1 MGQGRATPVD
11 VVGIT
16 DGHAD
21 LAIGLSDAPAARTG
35 VLVAATRLLPWVLVV
50 AVGVIALLRN
60 DVAPGEIVRFS
71 AYWSVALV
79 APGFVVF
86 RSIAGRSSIEENLI
100 GAAATGLALE
110 IFAWHLLRTL
120 GLDGLVTWWWL
131 PGVVAFVVIPALR
144 SRWLKPHAEAM
155 PAWWSWSIATVIC
168 LAFAGL
174 AVGGFRPNPLP
185 PSSSD
190 VYVDLWWHLSMVQEL
205 MRAGPAQVPQVA
217 GEALS
222 YHFNAHAHMAVAS
235 EVARVEP
242 EVVLFRLWV
251 LPIAA
256 VTVGLV
262 AVVARRLSGA
272 LWAGPIAAWLAVGV
286 LDGGFLWPNNLGSA
300 AASPIVYLSPSQL
313 IANVFMASSLWLL
326 VDTVRG
332 RSTRWHLPMIALF
345 AWAGMGAKPTVGAL
359 LLGGV
364 AASSLASLVLQRK
377 LPNRSTIVAGAGLA
391 ALLAWS
397 MIGQSSAGS
406 RYTLLGSLR
415 GNRVYEGINPSGG
428 LRAINDGL
436 LLDSV
441 NDIRAVVAVVVALVT
456 LVGFQMVR
464 LIGFGVL
471 VRSRTRHDLAGWFL
485 AGAVVAGWFAFLV
498 LDHVGYSQAYFV
510 HTAVPAGAA
519 LTAWL
524 LVDAV
529 HGRSR
534 AEVVPVVAAGVGVG
548 AVSFL
553 IANGAARRA
562 FELPGVGML
571 RAVVVPLVVI
581 GAAALVVGVV
591 WRRLRRSGSVAP
603 LGLALSIAIV
613 IGLASAPAASAIAG
627 RLVEFGVSPDPV
639 VDPTAVGFV
648 SAGELDAIRWLR
660 DNSAVD
666 AVVATN
672 LHCRPPSNE
681 PVYCD
686 ARGYW
691 VSGQSGRRVVLEG
704 WAYTAAAQKMHGEGG
719 RTYAYQLA
727 PWAQRYELSQAAV
740 VAPTAEVLDR
750 LVTEY
755 GASWLVAVRR
765 ANPISP
771 DLADLADLEF
781 DNGAV
786 AIYRLRERSLG

>member
-1 MGQGRATPVD
+1 MGAGRATSVD
-11 VVGIT
+11 RGDIT
-16 DGHAD
+16 DAD
-21 LAIGLSDAPAARTG
+21 ADPAIDRSGASATRTG
-35 VLVAATRLLPWVLVV
+35 PLAAATRLLPWVVV
-50 AVGVIALLRN
+50 LAVAVIALLRN
-60 DVAPGEIVRFS
+60 EVAPGEIVRFA

-86 RSIAGRSSIEENLI
+86 RSVAGRSSIEENLI
-100 GAAATGLALE
+100 GGAATGLALE
-110 IFAWHLLRTL
+110 IFAWHLLRTI
-120 GLDGLVTWWWL
+120 GLDGLVVWWWL
-131 PGVVAFVVIPALR
+131 PVVVVFALVPALR
-144 SRWLKPHAEAM
+144 SRWLKPHAEAL

-174 AVGGFRPNPLP
+174 AVGGFRVNPLP
-185 PSSSD
+185 PSGGE
-190 VYVDLWWHLSMVQEL
+190 VYVDLWWHLAMVQEL
-205 MRAGPAQVPQVA
+205 MRAGPAEVPQVA
-217 GEALS
+217 GQALD

-251 LPIAA
+251 LPIVA
-256 VTVGLV
+256 VTIGLV
-262 AVVARRLSGA
+262 AAVARRLSGA
-272 LWAGPIAAWLAVGV
+272 LWAGPVAAWLTVGA
-286 LDGGFLWPNNLGSA
+286 LSGGFLWPDNLGSL
-300 AASPIVYLSPSQL
+300 AASPFVYLSPSQL
-313 IANVFMASSLWLL
+313 IANVFMAGALWLL

-332 RSTRWHLPMIALF
+332 RSTRWHLPMIGLF
-345 AWAGMGAKPTVGAL
+345 AWAGAGAKPTVGAL

-364 AASSLASLVLQRK
+364 ALAMLASLLLRRTF
-377 LPNRSTIVAGAGLA
+377 PDRTTIVAGAGLF

-397 MIGQSSAGS
+397 MVGQSSAGS

-415 GNRVYEGINPSGG
+415 GNRVYEGINPSGALRG
-428 LRAINDGL
+428 LNDGL
-436 LLDSV
+436 LLDSIDDV
-441 NDIRAVVAVVVALVT
+441 RAVVAVIATLVT
-456 LVGFQMVR
+456 IFGFQLVR
-464 LIGFGVL
+464 LVGFGVL
-471 VRSRTRHDLAGWFL
+471 VRSRTRNDLAGWLL
-485 AGAVVAGWFAFLV
+485 AGAVVAGWFAFLL
-498 LDHVGYSQAYFV
+498 LDHVGYSQSYFV

-548 AVSFL
+548 AGSFL
-553 IANGAARRA
+553 IANGAATRA
-562 FELPGVGML
+562 FQLSGVGML
-571 RAVVVPLVVI
+571 RVVVVPLVVI
-581 GAAALVVGVV
+581 AVIALVVGFV

-603 LGLALSIAIV
+603 LGLALSIAIT
-613 IGLASAPAASAIAG
+613 IGLASAPAASAVAG

-639 VDPTAVGFV
+639 VDPTAVGYV
-648 SAGELDAIRWLR
+648 SAGELDAVRWLR
-660 DNSAVD
+660 DNTAED

-704 WAYTAAAQKMHGEGG
+704 WAYTAAAQELHGEGG
-719 RTYAYQLA
+719 RSFAFQPA
-727 PWAQRYELSQAAV
+727 PWGERYELSQAAV
-740 VAPTAEVLDR
+740 TAPTAEVLDR
-750 LVTEY
+750 LVTDY

-771 DLADLADLEF
+771 DLAELADLEF
-781 DNGAV
+781 DNGEV
-786 AIYRLRERSLG
+786 AIFRLRERSLG